1 MEVRQ
6 PKEQRPAD
14 TPHAELTRNPPPSHR
29 QTEIRH
35 DKTSEHA
42 KVPDAEVDKT

>member
-14 TPHAELTRNPPPSHR
+14 TPHAELARNPPPSHR
-29 QTEIRH
+29 QIEIKH
-35 DKTSEHA
+35 DKTSGHA
-42 KVPDAEVDKT
+42 NALGVEVDKT

>member
-6 PKEQRPAD
+6 PKEQQHAD
-14 TPHAELTRNPPPSHR
+14 TPHAELARNPPPSHR
-29 QTEIRH
+29 QTEIKH
-35 DKTSEHA
+35 DKTPEHA